1 MIFSHIILQYE
12 NEKMDYERWTIQRIN
27 RMDATPFT
35 SNRITTMKK
44 SIHLPDTVTVL
55 IQGKNLKPGCK
66 MKYYKRNIPIAYAG
80 QIISFIWEVTK

>member
-1 MIFSHIILQYE
+1 
-12 NEKMDYERWTIQRIN
+12 
-27 RMDATPFT
+27 
-35 SNRITTMKK
+35 MKK